1 MLEDVKKSD
10 GPWSCHPW
18 AMGVTAVVC
27 ALSPLVLFGK
37 SATSPKAIVKAG
49 IHRLS
54 VNKDAQTFY
63 WRVDTAL
70 IRHDTQEMLAILAEL
85 DSAHF
90 WSFGAGI
97 GPTDPDSLQFQIVRA
112 MFMHGLDG
120 RGRVTEPCRSGTIR
134 ATGEITQKWLDAFD
148 TPPDNW
154 REVTRLLHD
163 AKPAIRLIGLRKV
176 AMFTRI
182 DAEIAN
188 ALHRVMTTDPYV
200 QITRKPI
207 ANTGNRP
214 SPPGLA
220 TTDFSFPLRE
230 AACQVL
236 NAKGVPCMIDNQELA
251 MAGVRE
257 MAKMW
262 VLQSERR
269 KALQDAISLL
279 DPNGPGVRAVRA
291 SGTNASPDS
300 AFSAFMRAV
309 DSK

>member
-1 MLEDVKKSD
+1 M
-10 GPWSCHPW
+10 
-18 AMGVTAVVC
+18 
-27 ALSPLVLFGK
+27 
-37 SATSPKAIVKAG
+37 
-49 IHRLS
+49 
-54 VNKDAQTFY
+54 
-63 WRVDTAL
+63 
-70 IRHDTQEMLAILAEL
+70 
-85 DSAHF
+85 
-90 WSFGAGI
+90 
-97 GPTDPDSLQFQIVRA
+97 
-112 MFMHGLDG
+112 
-120 RGRVTEPCRSGTIR
+120 
-134 ATGEITQKWLDAFD
+134 
-148 TPPDNW
+148 
-154 REVTRLLHD
+154 RLLHD

-230 AACQVL
+230 TACQVL

-309 DSK
+309 DLR